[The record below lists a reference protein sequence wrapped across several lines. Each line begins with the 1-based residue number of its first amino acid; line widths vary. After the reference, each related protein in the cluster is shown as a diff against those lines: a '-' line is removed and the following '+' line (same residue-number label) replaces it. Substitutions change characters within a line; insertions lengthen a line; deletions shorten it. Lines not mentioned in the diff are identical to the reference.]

1 MRFVYFQV
9 GRFSS
14 LSTRFMNSLPSRI
27 KKDNSKPTANID
39 GVPGAFV
46 HQGNIKNLQVTIKN
60 YNYPSEQSN
69 CRNQRHPEKNQS
81 YEENMEKIKET
92 LQLKEDEL
100 LTFRKTFD
108 QSGNALEGKQIE
120 IDAMEQ
126 MNRQLQVTV
135 TQLQDQLKTQTDD
148 EGKQVSSATEEQN
161 VVTEDSQEGWGAEA
175 DEVLVQTSSNDES
188 TAETVLQLEEE
199 ISELRHKLRSSEED
213 KASLKEELN
222 LAKLKHGKLT
232 LKVKT
237 LSKELDSLRGKKG
250 KSSSPEDNLLDMAI
264 QDELKEQVTKAE
276 KEAKELKKQ
285 VKDLKEMENSFT
297 LLKARSEELENVLTS
312 TRQEREEL
320 SGKVIELQ
328 LQIDALIEEQDILKN
343 VDICNKQLQEE
354 CESLKLRLDSSQ
366 SEKALSSGKEVSLDA
381 IAAETVIPD
390 PCDNK
395 EKSRMQEEYAHF
407 QETNQHLQAEIES
420 LKNCIEEQSTSN
432 EELQK
437 QLEIFH
443 QFGAQKFSTDSMNAD
458 QLQAAV
464 NFERG
469 LVANLQRDITG
480 RDDRI
485 KMLEQQLGTYNSVC
499 FYALNFVR
507 WA

>member
-1 MRFVYFQV
+1 M
-9 GRFSS
+9 G
-14 LSTRFMNSLPSRI
+14 
-27 KKDNSKPTANID
+27 
-39 GVPGAFV
+39 
-46 HQGNIKNLQVTIKN
+46 
-60 YNYPSEQSN
+60 
-69 CRNQRHPEKNQS
+69 
-81 YEENMEKIKET
+81 
-92 LQLKEDEL
+92 EL
-100 LTFRKTFD
+100 
-108 QSGNALEGKQIE
+108 E
-120 IDAMEQ
+120 
-126 MNRQLQVTV
+126 
-135 TQLQDQLKTQTDD
+135 
-148 EGKQVSSATEEQN
+148 
-161 VVTEDSQEGWGAEA
+161 
-175 DEVLVQTSSNDES
+175 
-188 TAETVLQLEEE
+188 
-199 ISELRHKLRSSEED
+199 
-213 KASLKEELN
+213 
-222 LAKLKHGKLT
+222 
-232 LKVKT
+232 
-237 LSKELDSLRGKKG
+237 SLRGKKG

-285 VKDLKEMENSFT
+285 VKDLKEMENSFA

-395 EKSRMQEEYAHF
+395 EKSRMQEEYAYF

-443 QFGAQKFSTDSMNAD
+443 QFGAQKFSTDSMNVE

-469 LVANLQRDITG
+469 LVANLHRDIA
-480 RDDRI
+480 RKDDRI
-485 KMLEQQLGTYNSVC
+485 KMLEQQLDVLHCGVKPHTDQGLQGLPPLSPLEIFDRHSVHPPLSPPQISPDQLHQQQIFAPAKPSVLSIILPRQSSIEKGITLHQLIVSLRFAEFLKQILWISLLKMIVC
-499 FYALNFVR
+499 NTN
-507 WA
+507 WM